1 MTVNYNKT
9 YFVTHFTKWGIIS
22 YALGYISY
30 VKDMIFLLPLVIIF
44 GIASLCFLCMLI
56 RSFFEKA
63 IELNAQTISISFLFS
78 KKMFQLSS
86 ISTIDLDKKQIFILN
101 DKGKMK
107 KCTLEW
113 VAISDLCKIK
123 KMTKT

>member
-9 YFVTHFTKWGIIS
+9 HFVTHFTKWGIIS
-22 YALGYISY
+22 YLLGYISY

-44 GIASLCFLCMLI
+44 GIVSLCFLCMLI
-56 RSFFEKA
+56 RSFFGKA
-63 IELNAQTISISFLFS
+63 IELNDQTISISFLFS

-86 ISTIDLDKKQIFILN
+86 ISNIDLDKKQISVLN

-107 KCTLEW
+107 KCTLKW
-113 VAISDLCKIK
+113 VDVSDLCKIK
-123 KMTKT
+123 EMIKT